1 MRFQRRLWH
10 CCKRCTPDGL
20 FTRLLRCGCAR
31 SVTYNLYAPS
41 LRAGT
46 PCSHAKILSRR
57 MGSWVS
63 IRRIRSIRIQ
73 GLSGWVTLLCT
84 GKLNSLNFCV
94 LIMMKRCQTLL
105 AKIMSLSMLILAAY
119 LRQRAY
125 QKLKLC
131 FLRKLLLEHGEWCV
145 MVT

>member
-1 MRFQRRLWH
+1 MRTWIRSVERLWR

-20 FTRLLRCGCAR
+20 FTRLLRCGCAYVQDERYAAFAGMQKSGR

-63 IRRIRSIRIQ
+63 IRRIRNIRIL
-73 GLSGWVTLLCT
+73 GLSGWVKYRCN
-84 GKLNSLNFCV
+84 GSVLNLN
-94 LIMMKRCQTLL
+94 
-105 AKIMSLSMLILAAY
+105 ML
-119 LRQRAY
+119 QVSRAE
-125 QKLKLC
+125 KH
-131 FLRKLLLEHGEWCV
+131 R
-145 MVT
+145 M